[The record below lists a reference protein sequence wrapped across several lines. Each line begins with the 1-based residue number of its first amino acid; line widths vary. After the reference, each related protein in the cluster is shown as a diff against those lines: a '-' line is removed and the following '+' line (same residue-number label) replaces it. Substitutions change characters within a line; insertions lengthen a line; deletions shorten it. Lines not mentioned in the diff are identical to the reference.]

1 MTSDLFRK
9 KALDAQR
16 GDWLGEISLIQP
28 LRLRRLAIAAAL
40 IAITILFLLA
50 YGTYNKRTRV
60 LGELVPSAGLATVI
74 SPETGVV
81 GRIHTTE
88 EETVRAGALLATVI
102 VPRVADNAEET
113 NAAQQK
119 QITRRAGSIND
130 TRIASKTIIDAQA
143 EGLSAQIDSARDELK
158 RIEAD
163 VAIRQQQARLAA
175 EILDRLKRLE
185 DDKFVSALQVQ
196 QQESAMLDRNS
207 EVQGMLRQAAST
219 QRMIA
224 ELQQSLSRLTGERM
238 ASSADYERDLAV
250 LEQERLE
257 ARARGGLAVTA
268 PIDGLIANQLI
279 KAGQSVRAGQAL
291 FTLLP
296 QDSALEAQLLV
307 PSRAI
312 GFIEVGDSVLLRYQS
327 YPYQK
332 FGQHRGRIARIS
344 RSALSADEQGALA
357 GRGNDIEP
365 RYRIVVHL
373 EQQTVTAYG
382 REEPLR
388 PGMLLEADVLGERR
402 SLFEWL
408 FEPLYSV
415 RKMASASDCAVHTPV
430 SCDAT

>member
-1 MTSDLFRK
+1 MTSSLFRK
-9 KALDAQR
+9 SALDAQR

-28 LRLRRLAIAAAL
+28 VRLRRLAVTASL
-40 IAITILFLLA
+40 IAITILLLLA

-60 LGELVPSAGLATVI
+60 VGELVPSAGLATVI
-74 SPETGVV
+74 SPETGVIA
-81 GRIHTTE
+81 RIHTTE
-88 EETVRAGALLATVI
+88 EETVRVGALLATVI

-119 QITRRAGSIND
+119 QITRRAGSINE
-130 TRIASKTIIDAQA
+130 TRLASKSIIDAQA
-143 EGLSAQIDSARDELK
+143 RGLSAQIDSARNELK
-158 RIEAD
+158 QIEAE
-163 VAIRQQQARLAA
+163 VVIRQQQAQLAA
-175 EILDRLKRLE
+175 EILDRLRRLE
-185 DDKFVSALQVQ
+185 DKKFVSELQVQ
-196 QQESAMLDRNS
+196 QQQSAMLDRNS
-207 EVQGMLRQAAST
+207 EAQALLRQAAST

-224 ELQQSLSRLTGERM
+224 ELQQSLSKLTGERM
-238 ASSADYERDLAV
+238 ASNADYERDLAV

-268 PIDGLIANQLI
+268 PVDGLIASQLI

-296 QDSALEAQLLV
+296 HDSDLEAQLLV

-312 GFIEVGDSVLLRYQS
+312 GFIEVGDPVLLRYQS

-332 FGQHRGRIARIS
+332 FGQHRGHITRIS
-344 RSALSADEQGALA
+344 RSALSADEQGPLA
-357 GRGNDIEP
+357 GRGDDVEP
-365 RYRIVVHL
+365 RYRIVVRL
-373 EQQTVTAYG
+373 EQQTVAAYG

-388 PGMLLEADVLGERR
+388 PGMLLEADILGERR

-415 RKMASASDCAVHTPV
+415 RKIASASDCSVRAPQ
-430 SCDAT
+430 SCDAI